1 MTSTPL
7 LRRTASPGPPRRVYV
22 PGPLPIFCSRSLA
35 AMASSMALLLLL
47 LLPAVASTTAEL
59 DERELAST
67 IAELLKAALMSTAA
81 ELDDVE
87 PGDSDGYRTYIVMLE
102 PPEEGQD
109 ADADAARAWHR
120 SFLPSA
126 TTAQGK
132 PRLLYSYRTIFTG
145 FAARLTEKELKEVSA
160 KPGFVRSFDNNI
172 YRAQTTHTTAFLASL
187 VDLSN
192 HIGGVPR

>member
-1 MTSTPL
+1 
-7 LRRTASPGPPRRVYV
+7 
-22 PGPLPIFCSRSLA
+22 
-35 AMASSMALLLLL
+35 MASSMALLLLL
-47 LLPAVASTTAEL
+47 LAAVASTTAEL
-59 DERELAST
+59 DEREPHIEPAST
-67 IAELLKAALMSTAA
+67 IAELLKAALTSTTV
-81 ELDDVE
+81 ELDHVE
-87 PGDSDGYRTYIVMLE
+87 PADSDGYRTYIVMLE

-132 PRLLYSYRTIFTG
+132 PRLLYSYRTVFTG
-145 FAARLTEKELKEVSA
+145 FAARLTEEELKEVSA

-172 YRAQTTHTTAFLASL
+172 YRAQTTHTTAFLASF

-192 HIGGVPR
+192 HIGESPDNWPGVGGYLPLDMDNGHVC